1 MQIVVRGGSAPVGP
15 YDLVEGVNVVGRGM
29 ECSVTLPSRTV
40 SRRHATI
47 TVSGSVVIVR
57 NEKSGNGL
65 LDAAGTRHEHLLLAP
80 GGEVKIGR
88 YILRLESG
96 ATTPADPPELVD
108 EEPLSLDDEPPRGEP
123 QPRSEPAPA
132 PARASA
138 PGRHTPTE
146 PPSTRTVPISH
157 STPGESAPNEG
168 ASPAPPHWVPPS
180 RGGALRL
187 FVLAGAGPLAMW
199 WAYSFSSRWV
209 ANLGESAGDARL
221 AVGAVF
227 ATGTLTSLLLAR
239 RAFAWRR
246 SMAEDLA
253 GFRELAVEG
262 ASAAEVLERAEEQS
276 DSDRSDFRGR
286 ASEFAN
292 IQVLLGML
300 LTATWLANQAP
311 QFESASAA
319 LSTSGTSGM
328 AGIVAGLLQLG
339 PKAFVSTAAAVASAL
354 IIMLLGIAQFG
365 VLSGLLPQRRQIM
378 DTWREGAAIYKAR
391 EFITQRGRTEELVA
405 RAVSVS
411 QVQEMQSAFVTSMN
425 AMAELL
431 NGASKSLENF
441 RQTAEL
447 IEAANERLSDV
458 TRSLQ
463 TAQVNVESVAGG
475 LAALTRQVE
484 TYGDK
489 LLLGT
494 ADFTA
499 QLIKETSERIPAVV
513 SVATM
518 ETIKQLREN
527 VLPGLANDL
536 HNGMERSAT
545 AIQHQYSEAFS
556 ENLRSAQANLERVS
570 ELSGQLED
578 RTSRLAGQLTRTSET
593 WSNAANELVT
603 TMSSVGEA
611 FASAAGQGEGAARA
625 TDAARGSLERAA
637 ASAAVAARDL
647 SGLVQSA
654 TKELVAIR
662 RDSELLGQIK
672 EAVRTNSG
680 VRGGA

>member
-1 MQIVVRGGSAPVGP
+1 
-15 YDLVEGVNVVGRGM
+15 
-29 ECSVTLPSRTV
+29 
-40 SRRHATI
+40 
-47 TVSGSVVIVR
+47 
-57 NEKSGNGL
+57 
-65 LDAAGTRHEHLLLAP
+65 
-80 GGEVKIGR
+80 
-88 YILRLESG
+88 
-96 ATTPADPPELVD
+96 
-108 EEPLSLDDEPPRGEP
+108 
-123 QPRSEPAPA
+123 
-132 PARASA
+132 
-138 PGRHTPTE
+138 
-146 PPSTRTVPISH
+146 
-157 STPGESAPNEG
+157 
-168 ASPAPPHWVPPS
+168 
-180 RGGALRL
+180 
-187 FVLAGAGPLAMW
+187 
-199 WAYSFSSRWV
+199 
-209 ANLGESAGDARL
+209 L

-441 RQTAEL
+441 RHTAEL

-489 LLLGT
+489 LLVGT
-494 ADFTA
+494 TEFTA
-499 QLIKETSERIPAVV
+499 QLIRETSERIPAVV

-536 HNGMERSAT
+536 HTGMERSAT